1 MPRQARLAEQIQ
13 QELALLLQREIKDPR
28 IGLLTLT
35 GVELSADY
43 AHAGVYFTVLPDD
56 AAQRERCA
64 AGLRSAAG
72 FLRNELGRRIRMHT
86 VPELRFHYDS
96 STRHG
101 MAMSQLIDQALARES
116 AVEDGAVVDST
127 ATRPGQP
134 AAARQKAQ

>member
-1 MPRQARLAEQIQ
+1 VPRRARLAEQIQ
-13 QELALLLQREIKDPR
+13 QELALLLQREVKDPR

-56 AAQRERCA
+56 PAQSERSA
-64 AGLRSAAG
+64 EGLRSAAG

-86 VPELRFHYDS
+86 VPELRFHYDP
-96 STRHG
+96 STRRG

-116 AVEDGAVVDST
+116 AAEHGAVGHPSAVRPVKT
-127 ATRPGQP
+127 TRAKQQEG
-134 AAARQKAQ
+134 